1 MYKILTGFPK
11 YMEYIESCKKK
22 KSRKYVT
29 IIHHPEII
37 GCQTQNKKTK
47 QIQTMIY
54 FTPVG
59 ELSMQP

>member
-47 QIQTMIY
+47 TNTDNDIFHTCW
-54 FTPVG
+54 
-59 ELSMQP
+59 

>member
-37 GCQTQNKKTK
+37 GCQTQNKKKTK
-47 QIQTMIY
+47 TNTDNDIFHTCW
-54 FTPVG
+54 
-59 ELSMQP
+59 

>member
-37 GCQTQNKKTK
+37 GCQTRNKKTK
-47 QIQTMIY
+47 TNTDNDIFHTCW
-54 FTPVG
+54 
-59 ELSMQP
+59 